1 MKELFPAKQVM
12 GFVSSLVLT
21 AVALTVYFLDMSFEM
36 GMTIL
41 VITAFIQAALQLVF
55 FMHAGE
61 SKDKN
66 TIYTTIYYAIAIA
79 LVTVFGTLL
88 TLIWGY
94 M

>member
-1 MKELFPAKQVM
+1 MRELFPAKQVM
-12 GFVSSLVLT
+12 GFIFSLVLT
-21 AVALTVYFLDMSFEM
+21 AIALSVYFTDMSFQV

-41 VITAFIQAALQLVF
+41 LITAFIQAALQLVF

-61 SKDKN
+61 SQDKN
-66 TIYTTIYYAIAIA
+66 AIYTGIYYGIAIA

>member
-1 MKELFPAKQVM
+1 MRELFPAKQVM
-12 GFVSSLVLT
+12 GFISSLVLT
-21 AVALTVYFLDMSFEM
+21 VVALSVYFTDMSFQA

-41 VITAFIQAALQLVF
+41 LITAFIQAALQLVF

-66 TIYTTIYYAIAIA
+66 AIYTNIYYAIAIA

>member
-1 MKELFPAKQVM
+1 MKELFPIKQVM
-12 GFVSSLVLT
+12 GFVFSLVLT
-21 AVALTVYFLDMSFEM
+21 AVALAVYFLDMSFQL

-41 VITAFIQAALQLVF
+41 LVTAFIQAALQLVF

-61 SKDKN
+61 SNDKN
-66 TIYTTIYYAIAIA
+66 AIYTNVYYAIAIA

>member
-12 GFVSSLVLT
+12 GFVFSLVLT

-66 TIYTTIYYAIAIA
+66 TIYTAIYYAIAIA